1 MGIDQ
6 ASMDMSIENENAEST
21 MRSFSNEIPAQL
33 GILSSLCSAAA
44 MSTSSEYSFE
54 HDKSASLNNQPES
67 NATRKLLPSER
78 LQRSR
83 ERNRMH
89 ARKTRQR
96 KKEHMAK
103 LQSRADYLKKEQVRI
118 RQIINEKT
126 TASILVGLFSTS
138 GSNGSTDSE
147 DPKIEE
153 LLQRSV
159 ESIPDVSK
167 IPELPA
173 LILPGQ
179 HNSRKQRM
187 TTSTDSDGAEP
198 NGPQHSTPEDG
209 IDYKLLG
216 KDRSKCTPAE
226 LDQIRRERNRMHA
239 KRTRDRKRLF
249 MEEMEE
255 VIKKLEGENALLKN
269 HLDELGGD
277 PSLSAVGSPP
287 PLVSPKITPADSP
300 QCKIPEK
307 MQLGSKNMIGKQL
320 QRENPQLKQQ
330 FVTQL
335 KSLLVAAGVF
345 EENGTDKGITAK
357 SSIATATTAVSST
370 NISPNSSVCEELS
383 AARAIKRQRLETSIP
398 HSITTSS
405 TAS

>member
-1 MGIDQ
+1 MTRQ
-6 ASMDMSIENENAEST
+6 Y
-21 MRSFSNEIPAQL
+21 R
-33 GILSSLCSAAA
+33 
-44 MSTSSEYSFE
+44 TSVI
-54 HDKSASLNNQPES
+54 
-67 NATRKLLPSER
+67 
-78 LQRSR
+78 SR

-96 KKEHMAK
+96 KKEHMIK
-103 LQSRADYLKKEQVRI
+103 LQTRADHLKKEQVRI

-126 TASILVGLFSTS
+126 TASILVGLFSTK
-138 GSNGSTDSE
+138 DSMQSSELE

-153 LLQRSV
+153 LLQRPV
-159 ESIPDVSK
+159 ESIPDASK

-179 HNSRKQRM
+179 HNSRKQKLI
-187 TTSTDSDGAEP
+187 TSRQSAIIEE
-198 NGPQHSTPEDG
+198 NGYQNSNPDDG

-255 VIKKLEGENALLKN
+255 VIKKLEEENTLLQN

-277 PSLSAVGSPP
+277 PAQHTTRSPP

-300 QCKIPEK
+300 QCKISE
-307 MQLGSKNMIGKQL
+307 MAQHNSESMSEKQL
-320 QRENPQLKQQ
+320 HESPQLKKQ

-335 KSLLVAAGVF
+335 KSLLVAASVF
-345 EENGTDKGITAK
+345 EQHGGDKAITGK
-357 SSIATATTAVSST
+357 SPTATVTTAVSST
-370 NISPNSSVCEELS
+370 NISETSSICEDSS
-383 AARAIKRQRLETSIP
+383 ASRALKRQRLNTSIP
-398 HSITTSS
+398 QSITTS
-405 TAS
+405 AAAP